1 MYNVNF
7 PPQTN
12 QATFNPI
19 IQVNDQ
25 DTGGSID
32 LADVDITFEIRNSD
46 SYCCLLTATKDN
58 GRIILISGDDGV
70 ECFFQPTFSADD
82 LSGFDA
88 GTYRIHCKFSR
99 DGTSRDILIG
109 TLPIVC
115 P

>member
-1 MYNVNF
+1 MYTVNF
-7 PPQTN
+7 PQQTN

-25 DTGGSID
+25 DNGDPLD
-32 LADVDITFEIRNSD
+32 LSDVDITFEIRSSD
-46 SYCCLLTATKDN
+46 SRCCHLTATKDN
-58 GRIILISGDDGV
+58 GKIVLISGDDGV
-70 ECFFQPTFSADD
+70 ECFFQPTFSTDD
-82 LSGFDA
+82 LNGFAA

-109 TLPIVC
+109 SLPIVC